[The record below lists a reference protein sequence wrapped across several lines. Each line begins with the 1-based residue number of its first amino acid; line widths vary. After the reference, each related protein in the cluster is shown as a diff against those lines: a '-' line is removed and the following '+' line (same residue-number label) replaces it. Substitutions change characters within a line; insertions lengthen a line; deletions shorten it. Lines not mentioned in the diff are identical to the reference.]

1 MSPLAF
7 LRAAKKA
14 GLKTFDAWAHHPYY
28 AGPSDQ
34 PTTKPVTAKGAPAT
48 AITLGNIGDLIKEA
62 SAKVGENIQVRRFV
76 RFQMGEE

>member
-1 MSPLAF
+1 
-7 LRAAKKA
+7 
-14 GLKTFDAWAHHPYY
+14 
-28 AGPSDQ
+28 
-34 PTTKPVTAKGAPAT
+34 VTAKGAPAT